1 MCHDLQP
8 EFQITSFFSLRSIF
22 VRCICNTEKPCW
34 TKLSDQKSRTL
45 HSGGVGTC
53 KVTPTRIR
61 ELLGATRLVGC
72 RVKQEFSN
80 MGISRKSVL
89 FYCLRYDFLFIDL
102 VSKQKIEKRK
112 SCSRLKARD
121 WKKEFPVPFPFKFL
135 NERRKFRKLTPF
147 SFWKYQSSHNNK
159 PHSWEFSRELSQS
172 RFSSRSLKLKT
183 KIAILGRCLKFSA
196 QLVDLFNIR
205 LGRVLEKILGSGL
218 SSGRVRVLEDR
229 AFSGVFFAL
238 GFSWVFLGIRAG

>member
-1 MCHDLQP
+1 MCQDLQS
-8 EFQITSFFSLRSIF
+8 EFQITSFFILRLVF
-22 VRCICNTEKPCW
+22 VRCICNTIGQIYLIK
-34 TKLSDQKSRTL
+34 KSRTL
-45 HSGGVGTC
+45 HSDGVGTC

-121 WKKEFPVPFPFKFL
+121 WRKEFPVPFPFKFL
-135 NERRKFRKLTPF
+135 NKRRKFRKLTPLLF
-147 SFWKYQSSHNNK
+147 LKISVQSQQQTTLLRILARIVSI
-159 PHSWEFSRELSQS
+159 SILDSR
-172 RFSSRSLKLKT
+172 
-183 KIAILGRCLKFSA
+183 
-196 QLVDLFNIR
+196 
-205 LGRVLEKILGSGL
+205 LEVWNW
-218 SSGRVRVLEDR
+218 R
-229 AFSGVFFAL
+229 
-238 GFSWVFLGIRAG
+238 